1 MERMGPGGEAPWPR
15 WKTEMQFAF
24 FSIPT
29 DGETGLV
36 EELNLFL
43 RSHRVVSVQRELTLR
58 DSAPCWR
65 LCVEYIE
72 GPIASARDGGKRGS
86 RVDYREVLSE
96 EDFAVFVRL
105 REARKELAGAEGLPV
120 YAVCTNEQLAE
131 IAKRR
136 PATLEALK
144 EIEGLGDAK
153 TGKYG
158 EAFLLA
164 VQGGAGAAG
173 GKSD

>member
-1 MERMGPGGEAPWPR
+1 
-15 WKTEMQFAF
+15 MQFAF

-29 DGETGLV
+29 DGDTGLV

-43 RSHRVVSVQRELTLR
+43 RSHRVVSVQKELTQR
-58 DSAPCWR
+58 ETSPCWR

-72 GPIASARDGGKRGS
+72 GPAVSSRDSGRRGS

-105 REARKELAGAEGLPV
+105 RETRKGLAAVEGVPV

-136 PATLEALK
+136 PATLEELAS
-144 EIEGLGDAK
+144 IEGLGEAK
-153 TGKYG
+153 TAKYG
-158 EAFLLA
+158 EGFLLA
-164 VQGGAGAAG
+164 VKGEDNAADRE
-173 GKSD
+173 SD